1 MGGQEGTRVG
11 AMKNV
16 FVKIFG
22 AGLCLQALMWP
33 SFPEVER
40 GAVVVCFDM
49 RAINLLDG
57 GTMQCSYL
65 SECGNFLSID
75 CRGLGMRLECLLMR
89 LAERF
94 STFSQP
100 RPPEG
105 RPHGFGWCVGNVF
118 L

>member
-1 MGGQEGTRVG
+1 MGGQEGTRAG

-16 FVKIFG
+16 LIMIFG

-40 GAVVVCFDM
+40 GAMVVGFDM

-57 GTMQCSYL
+57 GTMQWSFL
-65 SECGNFLSID
+65 SECGNFLGSD
-75 CRGLGMRLECLLMR
+75 CSSLGMRLDCLLMR

-100 RPPEG
+100 RPPEEG
-105 RPHGFGWCVGNVF
+105 THGFGWGADVVF
-118 L
+118 P